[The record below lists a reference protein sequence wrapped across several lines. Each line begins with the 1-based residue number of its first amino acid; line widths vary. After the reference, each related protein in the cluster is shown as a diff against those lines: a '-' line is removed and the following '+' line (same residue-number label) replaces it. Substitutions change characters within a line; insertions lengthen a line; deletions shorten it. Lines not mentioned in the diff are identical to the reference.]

1 MNVLL
6 DLDGT
11 LTDPRAGIV
20 GSIRYALEQLGEALP
35 SDDRLARCIG
45 PPLHSSFGDLLQTS
59 DHKRIDLAV
68 EKYRERY
75 SERGIFEKSVYP
87 GVPEALARLSS
98 HGARLLVATSKPKVF
113 ADRIIQHFDLGANL
127 DSVWGSELDGM
138 RSDKGMLIEHII
150 MRTKIDPGA
159 SIMVGDREHDA
170 IGARANGLLAAGALW
185 GYGSREELRA
195 AGCAVF
201 LQSPSEMV
209 KLVNQQ

>member
-11 LTDPRAGIV
+11 LTDPVTGIV

-45 PPLHSSFGDLLQTS
+45 PPLYSSFEELLQTS
-59 DHKRIDLAV
+59 DHKRIGLAV

-75 SERGIFEKSVYP
+75 SERGILENSVYP
-87 GVPEALARLSS
+87 GIPEALDQLCS

-113 ADRIIQHFDLGANL
+113 ADRIIRHFDLGTHF
-127 DSVWGSELDGM
+127 DSVWGSELDGT
-138 RSDKGMLIEHII
+138 RSDKGLLIEHII

-170 IGARANGLLAAGALW
+170 IGAKANGLVAAGVLW
-185 GYGSREELRA
+185 GYGSREELSA
-195 AGCAVF
+195 AGCAVL

-209 KLVNQQ
+209 ELVR